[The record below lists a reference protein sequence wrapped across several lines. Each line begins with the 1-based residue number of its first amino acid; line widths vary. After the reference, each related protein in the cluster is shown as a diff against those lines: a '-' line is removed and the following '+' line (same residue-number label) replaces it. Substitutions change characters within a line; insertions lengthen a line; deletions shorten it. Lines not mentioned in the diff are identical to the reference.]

1 MTAFTYKAMSG
12 TGVDVLGELEAPS
25 RAEAVREL
33 TTRGL
38 YVTEVSEKTS
48 RLAPLLGTRPAG
60 RSPRV
65 RSRALAAITRQLA
78 TSLEAGLPLT
88 NALDVIS
95 EQLDHAPSRELLKH
109 LRTRVQEGA
118 SLSDALA
125 EHPGV
130 FSPMYVRLVRVGETG
145 GVLDNMLTQLADM
158 LERQNEL
165 RDRVKT
171 ASIYPSI
178 VLLLGVASVIV
189 IVTFIMPRIIEAIG
203 ADPALLP
210 WPTRVL
216 MALSHFTWSY
226 WWLLGGLITG
236 AVIAWRQVVLRGMG
250 RPRWDDA
257 KLRLPILG
265 RLIRQ
270 LESAR
275 FARSLGILAQGGVP
289 ITEALAVARDTIQNS
304 TMRRALEE
312 LARSIQSGES
322 IARPLHRC
330 GLFPPLL
337 VQMVRV
343 GESTGRL
350 GEMLLRSAG
359 IHEADA
365 RVTLDRLVTV
375 LPVLMI
381 LVLASIIGFI
391 VAGLVLA
398 IVEFQTTGMGALG
411 G

>member
-1 MTAFTYKAMSG
+1 MTAFTYRAISG
-12 TGVDVLGELEAPS
+12 TGADVLGELEAPS

-48 RLAPLLGTRPAG
+48 RLAPLLGVRPAR

-95 EQLDHAPSRELLKH
+95 EQLDHAPSRELLNH
-109 LRTRVQEGA
+109 LRTRVQEGS
-118 SLSDALA
+118 SLSEALA

-145 GVLDNMLTQLADM
+145 GVLDSMLTQLADM

-178 VLLLGVASVIV
+178 VLLLGLASVAI

-203 ADPALLP
+203 ADESLLP
-210 WPTRVL
+210 WPTQVL

-226 WWLLGGLITG
+226 WWLLAGLIAG

-250 RPRWDDA
+250 RPRWDDV

-270 LESAR
+270 IESAR

-304 TMRRALEE
+304 TMRRAIEE

-322 IARPLHRC
+322 IARQLHRC
-330 GLFPPLL
+330 SLFPPLL

-398 IVEFQTTGMGALG
+398 IVEFQTTGMGTLG

>member
-171 ASIYPSI
+171 AS
-178 VLLLGVASVIV
+178 VIV

-330 GLFPPLL
+330 GLFGSARCCCAR
-337 VQMVRV
+337 RV
-343 GESTGRL
+343 FTRRTRGSPWTGWSRCC
-350 GEMLLRSAG
+350 
-359 IHEADA
+359 
-365 RVTLDRLVTV
+365 
-375 LPVLMI
+375 PC
-381 LVLASIIGFI
+381 
-391 VAGLVLA
+391 
-398 IVEFQTTGMGALG
+398 
-411 G
+411 